1 MVNLNQEVTVES
13 KIKSVIMMMMSSGTC
28 SFTCKFD
35 KDMCYPGDILKVQ
48 VDVDNSKC
56 SKKIEKYKI
65 KLLRRT

>member
-1 MVNLNQEVTVES
+1 
-13 KIKSVIMMMMSSGTC
+13 MMMMSSGTC

-35 KDMCYPGDILKVQ
+35 KDVCFPGDILKVQ

>member
-1 MVNLNQEVTVES
+1 
-13 KIKSVIMMMMSSGTC
+13 MSSGTC

-35 KDMCYPGDILKVQ
+35 KDICYPGDILKVQ

-65 KLLRRT
+65 KLLRRTQVFNVKTNKSVYTND

>member
-1 MVNLNQEVTVES
+1 
-13 KIKSVIMMMMSSGTC
+13 MSSGTC

-35 KDMCYPGDILKVQ
+35 KDICYPGDILKVQ